1 MIRLFRVMAE
11 ESRLMYT
18 PGRENK
24 IRAGLVLTGL
34 IVLLTAMSEAVL
46 SDQLANGKTL
56 VMEKSKGN
64 CLACHLI
71 ADGKQPGNIGPPL
84 IGMKA
89 RFPDADR
96 LREQIWDAT
105 IRNPDTRMPPFGRY
119 GILSSKE
126 IDLIVRY
133 LYTL

>member
-1 MIRLFRVMAE
+1 MIRLFRVIAE
-11 ESRLMYT
+11 ESRLMST

-46 SDQLANGKTL
+46 SDQLANGKAL

-84 IGMKA
+84 VGMKA

>member
-1 MIRLFRVMAE
+1 MIRLFRVIAE
-11 ESRLMYT
+11 ESRLMST

-24 IRAGLVLTGL
+24 IRTGLVFTGL

-46 SDQLANGKTL
+46 SDQLANGKAL

-84 IGMKA
+84 VGMKA
-89 RFPDADR
+89 RFPDADS

>member
-1 MIRLFRVMAE
+1 MIRLFRVIAE
-11 ESRLMYT
+11 ESRLMST

-24 IRAGLVLTGL
+24 IRAWLVLTGL

-46 SDQLANGKTL
+46 SGQLANGKAL

-84 IGMKA
+84 VGMKA
-89 RFPDADR
+89 RFPDADS

-126 IDLIVRY
+126 IDLIIRY